1 MSTCQNCC
9 IQSIRS
15 DCTHNCAEME
25 THCGSFLICISPQ
38 KHVQWICISSG
49 SRSDWEMEIP
59 QDKINGSAWLF
70 LTHSHLSELLLPHR
84 IHSMHVN
91 TVALMNVAIVS
102 TWAYVHKDGREI
114 FSVFFLF
121 QNHRFCSL
129 GSRFSKR
136 HSLYP
141 SLRFCPLI
149 CPPAPLAASTKC

>member
-15 DCTHNCAEME
+15 DCTHNCADME
-25 THCGSFLICISPQ
+25 TYCGSFLNLYFSPKACTVNLHQQWKQ
-38 KHVQWICISSG
+38 KWLRDGDSSK
-49 SRSDWEMEIP
+49 
-59 QDKINGSAWLF
+59 KINGSAWLF
-70 LTHSHLSELLLPHR
+70 LTHSHLSEHLLPHR

-102 TWAYVHKDGREI
+102 TWAYVHKDGREF
-114 FSVFFLF
+114 FSVFFSF

-129 GSRFSKR
+129 GSFFSKR

-141 SLRFCPLI
+141 CLRFCPLI
-149 CPPAPLAASTKC
+149 CSPVLLAAST